1 MREDCMFN
9 RLPDN
14 ATEFLTWTWQQIKPF
29 CDDLASRPLDSDT
42 VDGFL
47 QDWDALTN
55 LMDEAGTRLNLAT
68 SQNTTDDAARERY
81 SRYLEEVLEPA
92 EPALQAVIDHL
103 LESGVE
109 PEGFEMP
116 LRKMRVR
123 SELYRD
129 ENVPIDTQITKLEM
143 EYDKIIGGQTV
154 EWEGQETTLVKLGAV
169 LEDTDRAK
177 RERAW
182 RAMSERQLADRA
194 AINENWAK
202 LLDLRLEVARNAATA
217 GFREYCW
224 GMKCRF
230 DYTPADC
237 LSFHEAIQTH
247 VVPAARRILERR
259 AERLGVET
267 LRPWDLA
274 VDPAGRSPLRP
285 FSDSEQL
292 ASTCE
297 AIFHKVD
304 PRVGSYFSQMR
315 REELLDLPNRKGKAP
330 GAFCTGFPVLGVPF
344 VFMNATDREGDVRTL
359 LHESGHAFHVFEAQ
373 KQPYRALRGSPMEFA
388 EVASMSMELL
398 AAPYLTKD
406 QGGFYEPAELARTMI
421 GQIEGMILFWPYMAV
436 VDAFQHWVYENPGA
450 AHDPANCDATWSS
463 LWDRFMPVTDYAGF
477 EAVKE
482 TGWHRKLH
490 IHCAPFYYV
499 EYGLAQLGATRVYGN
514 ALEDQAQAV
523 SGYLAALA
531 LGDSVPLPKLF
542 ETAGATFGFGPD
554 TVAPAV
560 ALLEAKLDEYAAADR

>member
-1 MREDCMFN
+1 MFN

-247 VVPAARRILERR
+247 VVPAA
-259 AERLGVET
+259 
-267 LRPWDLA
+267 
-274 VDPAGRSPLRP
+274 
-285 FSDSEQL
+285 
-292 ASTCE
+292 
-297 AIFHKVD
+297 
-304 PRVGSYFSQMR
+304 
-315 REELLDLPNRKGKAP
+315 
-330 GAFCTGFPVLGVPF
+330 
-344 VFMNATDREGDVRTL
+344 
-359 LHESGHAFHVFEAQ
+359 
-373 KQPYRALRGSPMEFA
+373 
-388 EVASMSMELL
+388 
-398 AAPYLTKD
+398 
-406 QGGFYEPAELARTMI
+406 
-421 GQIEGMILFWPYMAV
+421 
-436 VDAFQHWVYENPGA
+436 
-450 AHDPANCDATWSS
+450 
-463 LWDRFMPVTDYAGF
+463 
-477 EAVKE
+477 
-482 TGWHRKLH
+482 
-490 IHCAPFYYV
+490 
-499 EYGLAQLGATRVYGN
+499 
-514 ALEDQAQAV
+514 
-523 SGYLAALA
+523 
-531 LGDSVPLPKLF
+531 
-542 ETAGATFGFGPD
+542 
-554 TVAPAV
+554 
-560 ALLEAKLDEYAAADR
+560 